1 MEPETYQA
9 IHEELPV
16 ELSADAKKAIE
27 SAVVMVMEQAA
38 SNLIQLISIATLK
51 MSNAMADAGTTQ
63 SQGFR
68 ATNEEWLRKQLQAM
82 GPQ

>member
-38 SNLIQLISIATLK
+38 SNLIQLISVATLK
-51 MSNAMADAGTTQ
+51 MSNAMTDADANARRDIGT
-63 SQGFR
+63 
-68 ATNEEWLRKQLQAM
+68 EYLRRHFESAQQ
-82 GPQ
+82 